1 MWEVRLP
8 MTLFDRPYP
17 FVHALGALRRH
28 LLLQPVAGGMQA
40 SDGDRHLVG
49 DLPVAQVHLDQHA
62 KRLLRRRDP
71 RHPLPKRRQ
80 ETRIRRPERAVERLV
95 PLPLRI
101 VGKAGGTPSVSD
113 TRRRDAPSVP
123 TVRRTAR
130 RFAGADASTQTPNR
144 PRRGG
149 TPAPRT
155 ASKSVSMTLP
165 LLLRFCFSKKT
176 IPVLI

>member
-1 MWEVRLP
+1 

-17 FVHALGALRRH
+17 FVHALGGLRRH
-28 LLLQPVAGGMQA
+28 LLFQPVAGGVQA

-62 KRLLRRRDP
+62 KRFLRRRDP

-80 ETRIRRPERAVERLV
+80 ETPGTI
-95 PLPLRI
+95 
-101 VGKAGGTPSVSD
+101 GGTIRSLFAPDRREGTRPAGAPSVSG

-130 RFAGADASTQTPNR
+130 RSAGADASMRTPSS

-149 TPAPRT
+149 APAART
-155 ASKSVSMTLP
+155 SSKSVSMTLP
-165 LLLRFCFSKKT
+165 LLLRFCFSKET
-176 IPVLI
+176 IPILIRRILF

>member
-1 MWEVRLP
+1 

-80 ETRIRRPERAVERLV
+80 EARVRRPERSVERLV

-101 VGKAGGTPSVSD
+101 VGKAGGEQELLPYRALGGVTLQVFRQYVEPLVDSPAQMLPREHP
-113 TRRRDAPSVP
+113 TAPAEEE
-123 TVRRTAR
+123 RQHRA
-130 RFAGADASTQTPNR
+130 QHQNR
-144 PRRGG
+144 
-149 TPAPRT
+149 
-155 ASKSVSMTLP
+155 
-165 LLLRFCFSKKT
+165 
-176 IPVLI
+176 

>member
-1 MWEVRLP
+1 

-17 FVHALGALRRH
+17 FVHALGGLRRH
-28 LLLQPVAGGMQA
+28 LLFQPVAGGVQA

-62 KRLLRRRDP
+62 KRFLRRRDP

-80 ETRIRRPERAVERLV
+80 ETRIRRPERSVERSV
-95 PLPLRI
+95 PFSLRI
-101 VGKAGGTPSVSD
+101 GGKARAPSVSG

-123 TVRRTAR
+123 TVRRIAR
-130 RFAGADASTQTPNR
+130 RSAGADASTRTPSS

-149 TPAPRT
+149 APASRT
-155 ASKSVSMTLP
+155 SSKSVSMTLP
-165 LLLRFCFSKKT
+165 LLLRFCFSKET
-176 IPVLI
+176 IPILIRRILF